1 VTRPGSGHRAVRIE
15 ARLLLGAVALATVAQ
30 AAVAG
35 WQSVQLARASRR
47 ALGLSHAEA
56 TRRELGAAYYQSV
69 VEARRAFPIDGAV
82 WFVDQQSAPAGA
94 TYFALYYLAPRRLY
108 RLGSTRENS
117 EWWLSRQV
125 PPGVERILLVGDP
138 GKPLEIV
145 SVAEYG
151 ERPRDR

>member
-1 VTRPGSGHRAVRIE
+1 
-15 ARLLLGAVALATVAQ
+15 VALATLGQ

-35 WQSVQLARASRR
+35 WRSVELARGARG
-47 ALGLSHAEA
+47 ALGLGHAEA

-94 TYFALYYLAPRRLY
+94 TYFALYYLAPRRLF

-117 EWWLSRQV
+117 EWWLGRQA
-125 PPGVERILLVGDP
+125 PRGVERILLVGDP
-138 GKPLEIV
+138 GTPLEV
-145 SVAEYG
+145 VPVAEYG
-151 ERPRDR
+151 ERPRGR